1 MAGQTSDCNFFCSQF
16 EDSHTVLWNS
26 LPSESRIPDWVI
38 HPTWI
43 FTSGRKVP
51 NILGKMLVWLVWSKW
66 FQLPSSLKSLSQAEV
81 SAQSKSSVKL
91 TVKRPNHQTRTNK
104 NYLCSSLPQ
113 RSCELCDKTLIPAL
127 PALLNS
133 PSQGSS
139 QAVEMWRHETEAPQD
154 LLPDIVTTCHDIV
167 FH

>member
-91 TVKRPNHQTRTNK
+91 TVKRPNHETRTNK

-113 RSCELCDKTLIPAL
+113 RSCELCDKTSLHCPHCSTHQAKG
-127 PALLNS
+127 LLKL
-133 PSQGSS
+133 
-139 QAVEMWRHETEAPQD
+139 WRCDDMKLKRRRISCLT
-154 LLPDIVTTCHDIV
+154 
-167 FH
+167 